1 MTPLPLVMV
10 APNGARLTK
19 KDHPNVPI
27 GIHEIV
33 ECAKACA
40 KAGAGGIHAHVRD
53 DGQQHVLDAGL
64 YSELLAELDHVL
76 PGFYAQITT
85 ESVGRYT
92 AAEQFALVKDVAPK
106 AVSIALREV
115 MDGASQSEMRSFYND
130 CHAAGIDVQHILYD
144 AEDIAK
150 LSVFTGAGIIPREGL
165 KTLLVLGRYT
175 TGQLASPD
183 DLKSPVAQM
192 LQAFPKVDWAVCA
205 FGRMETDCLLEAHR
219 LGAKLRIG
227 FENNRLNRDL
237 SLADTNAERVRELI
251 GFMARPTDGS
261 ADEKVA

>member
-1 MTPLPLVMV
+1 MTSLPLVMV

-19 KDHPNVPI
+19 KDHPNLPVSIP
-27 GIHEIV
+27 EIV
-33 ECAKACA
+33 TCAQACA
-40 KAGAGGIHAHVRD
+40 QAGAGGIHAHVRD
-53 DGQQHVLDAGL
+53 SAQQHVLDAGL
-64 YSELLAELDHVL
+64 YNELLAELDQAL

-85 ESVGRYT
+85 ESVGRYP
-92 AAEQFALVKDVAPK
+92 ASAQFALVNDVQPK

-115 MDGASQSEMRSFYND
+115 MDDASLNQMRGFYHE

-144 AEDIAK
+144 IEDIAK
-150 LSVFTGAGIIPREGL
+150 LASLVRSDVIPDKGL

-175 TGQLASPD
+175 TGQLATPD
-183 DLKSPVAQM
+183 ALRQPVAQM
-192 LQAFPKVDWAVCA
+192 LKAFPKVDWAVCA

-237 SLADTNAERVRELI
+237 SLADTNAERVHELI
-251 GFMARPTDGS
+251 GLMARPTVGGV
-261 ADEKVA
+261 DEKVA